1 MERLLVLSLNRKQNQ
16 TFKDPPIYRSAT
28 SQNDQSEF
36 VYLVRDENTSGRL
49 KKRENMLV
57 EKLLAE

>member
-1 MERLLVLSLNRKQNQ
+1 MERLLVLPLNKKTKQ
-16 TFKDPPIYRSAT
+16 TFKDQPINRSTT
-28 SQNDQSEF
+28 SQNDQTEF
-36 VYLVRDENTSGRL
+36 MYLVRDENTSGRL